1 MEIIKRVTDSRKR
14 TWECFSDR
22 SYFDMYCVR
31 VGGDRNFNSQLSF
44 HFYTVNEAIDFM
56 NCPLHTKRYF

>member
-1 MEIIKRVTDSRKR
+1 MEIIKRVTDGRKR

-44 HFYTVNEAIDFM
+44 HFDTVNEAIDFM
-56 NCPLHTKRYF
+56 NLLKESH